1 MRAKMRAIFPTMWL
15 VLSAFLLTEY
25 YAEAASSKDV
35 VSRRCH
41 QCGVDTDVK
50 EGVGEPCGSRLG
62 PVRATLCPADQPYCA
77 TVATSPNFTSVVTC
91 AATAEKPCS
100 LTYSDEQY
108 TMLCVC
114 TSHLCN
120 APFSS
125 QLRQELIDFSRT
137 HIPRN
142 GSGTDFV
149 EALWNVS
156 RYGDTVDDTDSIYKL
171 ITVPIKQTI
180 FFPKT
185 TTITSKTQWVNL
197 TSEMSVVAML
207 GEIPR
212 AEAFKN
218 EATVPS
224 SDDEDFVEGSGS
236 YGNTH
241 AQHHSPSAPAAPSS
255 YLPADENGAATLAL
269 DLATLASLLLYAIQ

>member
-1 MRAKMRAIFPTMWL
+1 MYSNIF
-15 VLSAFLLTEY
+15 
-25 YAEAASSKDV
+25 
-35 VSRRCH
+35 
-41 QCGVDTDVK
+41 DTDFSLS
-50 EGVGEPCGSRLG
+50 GSVCLH
-62 PVRATLCPADQPYCA
+62 TLKYSRYIVYCVAD
-77 TVATSPNFTSVVTC
+77 FTSEVTC

-100 LTYSDEQY
+100 LTYSNEQY

-114 TSHLCN
+114 TTHLCN
-120 APFSS
+120 APFSA

-137 HIPRN
+137 NIPYN

-149 EALWNVS
+149 EGLWNVS
-156 RYGDTVDDTDSIYKL
+156 HYGNTVDDSGSIYKL

-180 FFPKT
+180 IFPKT
-185 TTITSKTQWVNL
+185 TMTTTKTQWMNL

-224 SDDEDFVEGSGS
+224 SDDEDDVEGSGS
-236 YGNTH
+236 YENTNSP
-241 AQHHSPSAPAAPSS
+241 HSPSAPAAPSS
-255 YLPADENGAATLAL
+255 YLPADENGAAILAL

>member
-1 MRAKMRAIFPTMWL
+1 M
-15 VLSAFLLTEY
+15 
-25 YAEAASSKDV
+25 
-35 VSRRCH
+35 
-41 QCGVDTDVK
+41 
-50 EGVGEPCGSRLG
+50 
-62 PVRATLCPADQPYCA
+62 
-77 TVATSPNFTSVVTC
+77 VTC

-100 LTYSDEQY
+100 LNYSDEQY
-108 TMLCVC
+108 IMSCVC

-120 APFSS
+120 APFSA

-137 HIPRN
+137 FIPHN
-142 GSGTDFV
+142 GSGVDFV

-156 RYGDTVDDTDSIYKL
+156 RYGDTVDDSDIYKL

-185 TTITSKTQWVNL
+185 TTITSKNQWLNL

-207 GEIPR
+207 GELPR

-224 SDDEDFVEGSGS
+224 SDDEDFIEGSGS
-236 YGNTH
+236 YENTH
-241 AQHHSPSAPAAPSS
+241 TQDNSPSAPAAPSS